1 MQMIGDLTVNFKIQ
15 QRRRLQCITKHIN
28 EWSCLFNYN
37 CTTGTGTSSNLP
49 PLPMVVS
56 KESNETIY

>member
-1 MQMIGDLTVNFKIQ
+1 MIGDLTVNFKIQ
-15 QRRRLQCITKHIN
+15 QRRRLQRITKHIN

-37 CTTGTGTSSNLP
+37 CTAGTGTGSNLKP
-49 PLPMVVS
+49 FPMVVS